1 MVGGGSPTVES
12 RPYTNLVGLRVVD
25 PEGYRRYREA
35 MTPILERFGGR
46 FGYDFVV
53 SEVLR
58 SEVEAPIDRVF
69 TIVFPDRA
77 ACEAF
82 FADPEYQQARATHFA
97 PAVSHTTIMAEY

>member
-1 MVGGGSPTVES
+1 MES

-25 PEGYRRYREA
+25 DEGYGRYRAA

-58 SEVEAPIDRVF
+58 SETEAPIDRVF
-69 TIVFPDRA
+69 TIVFPDRET
-77 ACEAF
+77 CQAF
-82 FADPEYQQARATHFA
+82 FADPEYQQVRATYFE
-97 PAVSHTTIMAEY
+97 PAVSHTTILAEY